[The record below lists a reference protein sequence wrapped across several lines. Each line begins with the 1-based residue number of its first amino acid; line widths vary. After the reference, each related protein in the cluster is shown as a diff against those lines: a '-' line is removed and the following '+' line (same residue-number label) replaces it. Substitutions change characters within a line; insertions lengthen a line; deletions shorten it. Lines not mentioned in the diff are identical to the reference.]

1 MKELNAIYTP
11 SQAAE
16 RIDISQSSIR
26 RYTIAL
32 EKAGYPNIKR
42 SSNNHRRYDLYD
54 IQVLQYFKDLVQEKK
69 ISFDMALE
77 QTMQDLDY
85 IKNKVDIKNESADFN
100 VKSSDDIEHLETKIN
115 MLIEMVRELNVK
127 TEALQEDNQR
137 LTAYIKQQQLEME
150 TEDEEQSSVN
160 ESAEDNDQ
168 TNIYEYI
175 EEPEEKSDKVEQE
188 KVGIFSKI
196 KKWLG

>member
-1 MKELNAIYTP
+1 
-11 SQAAE
+11 
-16 RIDISQSSIR
+16 
-26 RYTIAL
+26 
-32 EKAGYPNIKR
+32 
-42 SSNNHRRYDLYD
+42 
-54 IQVLQYFKDLVQEKK
+54 
-69 ISFDMALE
+69 MALE

>member
-1 MKELNAIYTP
+1 
-11 SQAAE
+11 
-16 RIDISQSSIR
+16 
-26 RYTIAL
+26 
-32 EKAGYPNIKR
+32 
-42 SSNNHRRYDLYD
+42 D

-77 QTMQDLDY
+77 QTMQELDY

-160 ESAEDNDQ
+160 ESAE
-168 TNIYEYI
+168 
-175 EEPEEKSDKVEQE
+175 
-188 KVGIFSKI
+188 
-196 KKWLG
+196 